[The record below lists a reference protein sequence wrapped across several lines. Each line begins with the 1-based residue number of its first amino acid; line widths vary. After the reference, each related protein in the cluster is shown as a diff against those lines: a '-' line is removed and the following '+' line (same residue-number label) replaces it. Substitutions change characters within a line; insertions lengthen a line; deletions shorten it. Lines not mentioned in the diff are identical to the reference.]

1 MPGNPHATVR
11 SRRVAAELR
20 QLREA
25 AGLSRQEVAARLGM
39 TTARISTLETGASGL
54 RIADVEAV
62 LRLYEVS
69 AQRCAELLTVVRQS
83 HQRTWWAQQ
92 TGQPRHWRSLV
103 HLEAAAMRVR
113 DFQLYL
119 LPVLLRTRDYGRRVL
134 AGGFVRRSAS
144 DVDNLLRLQQTRQE
158 LLTRQGGLSV
168 HAVVDEH
175 ALVRL
180 RADDPVSHRQL
191 LHLLAVSERPN
202 VTFQVIPN
210 SVGMHAGMHGAFT
223 IMDYPRDT
231 AVVFTEQLVCATYY
245 QTESDV
251 TIYRDIMGSLLTD
264 ALSPRGTRDFL
275 RELLAGRRP

>member
-25 AGLSRQEVAARLGM
+25 AGLTRQEVAARLGV
-39 TTARISTLETGASGL
+39 TAARIGTLETGASGL

-69 AQRCAELLTVVRQS
+69 AQRCTELLTVVRQS

-92 TGQPRHWRSLV
+92 AGQPRHWRSLA
-103 HLEAAAMRVR
+103 HLEAAATRVR

-119 LPVLLRTRDYGRRVL
+119 VPVLLRTTDYGRRVL
-134 AGGFVRRSAS
+134 AGGLVRRSAD
-144 DVDNLLRLQQTRQE
+144 DVDNLLALQQTRQE
-158 LLTRQGGLSV
+158 SLTRLSV

-180 RADDPVSHRQL
+180 RGDDPVSRGQL
-191 LHLLAVSERPN
+191 LHLLEVSERPN

-223 IMDYPRDT
+223 IMEYPRDT

-245 QTESDV
+245 QTESDI
-251 TIYRDIMGSLLTD
+251 TAYRGIMDGLLTV
-264 ALSPRGTRDFL
+264 AFSPCATRDFL
-275 RELLAGRRP
+275 RELLTGR

>member
-25 AGLSRQEVAARLGM
+25 AGLSRQEVAARLGV
-39 TTARISTLETGASGL
+39 TAARISTLETGAGL
-54 RIADVEAV
+54 RIAEVEAL

-92 TGQPRHWRSLV
+92 AGQPRHWRSLTY
-103 HLEAAAMRVR
+103 LEAAATRVR

-119 LPVLLRTRDYGRRVL
+119 LPVLLRTTDYGRRVL
-134 AGGFVRRSAS
+134 AGGFVQRTAAE
-144 DVDNLLRLQQTRQE
+144 VDKLLTLQQTRQE

-168 HAVVDEH
+168 HAIVDEH

-180 RADDPVSHRQL
+180 RGDDPVSRRQL
-191 LHLLAVSERPN
+191 LHLLEVSERPN